1 MPHWGAILN
10 KSTKQSMFTTEELDA
25 IADLIAFHDD
35 WDEVSERVGVDVE
48 KLYDKIVDLLS
59 HYPTQ
64 A

>member
-1 MPHWGAILN
+1 
-10 KSTKQSMFTTEELDA
+10 MFTTEELDA